1 MKYKERGFSLIEL
14 MIVVAIIGVL
24 AAIAVPA
31 YRNYIYKARF
41 SELLS
46 FADNA
51 SRQVSEFLIGT
62 GATAVGGT
70 VCANMTNKGSTTTT
84 TITSAWAI
92 ADTCIVT
99 VTGQAAQFGGTA
111 PTVTFTPQMRTD
123 GSVTWTCNSASTFAP
138 ATCPAAATPP
148 A

>member
-14 MIVVAIIGVL
+14 MIVVAIIGIL

-46 FADNA
+46 FADNS
-51 SRQVSEFLIGT
+51 SRQVSEYLIGT

-70 VCANMTNKGSTTTT
+70 VCSNMTNKASGTTNAT
-84 TITSAWAI
+84 TIMSAWTI
-92 ADTCIVT
+92 ADTCTVT
-99 VTGQAAQFGGTA
+99 VTGQAAQFGGSATA
-111 PTVTFTPQMRTD
+111 PTVTFTPTMLPD
-123 GSVTWTCNSASTFAP
+123 GSVTWACTSGSKFAP
-138 ATCPAAATPP
+138 STCP
-148 A
+148 